1 MFDVFAAKL
10 SNLSANRTVNSSSNA
25 NDDNNDYADADTDT
39 DADDF
44 DDEWKL
50 WKNILSYKNSD
61 KIVENFRPSKPPAA

>member
-25 NDDNNDYADADTDT
+25 EDANNDYADADTD
-39 DADDF
+39 ADNF

-61 KIVENFRPSKPPAA
+61 KIVENFRPSKPPAT